1 MKTLLITAL
10 LAASTLV
17 ATASDARQPK
27 KAQRLAVKREVNV
40 AVAGKTMQHAVEK
53 HLFFPNSGSKQMEGQ
68 ADVFFQ
74 VHPDG
79 EVRLL
84 RINASN
90 EALGA
95 FIQSQVGS
103 FKVDPTQF
111 QIGQVFRYRFN
122 FRKEA

>member
-1 MKTLLITAL
+1 MKTLLLTAL
-10 LAASTLV
+10 FAVTTLF
-17 ATASDARQPK
+17 ATATADRQPK
-27 KAQRLAVKREVNV
+27 KVQRTIAKREVNV
-40 AVAGKTMQHAVEK
+40 AAAGRTMQHAVEK
-53 HLFFPNSGSKQMEGQ
+53 HLFFPNSGSAQLEGQ

-90 EALGA
+90 EALGN
-95 FIQSQVGS
+95 FIQSQVS
-103 FKVDPTQF
+103 TFKVDPSEF